1 MLDFAYPS
9 IIPDHVI
16 VLKQWTLN
24 YESILYAV
32 AIDKCCVWA
41 SSKVT
46 IVLCKEGQVEN
57 LIWDLIIIIYKPMI
71 RSEQIRYNDVFL
83 KRK

>member
-32 AIDKCCVWA
+32 AIDKCSVWA

-46 IVLCKEGQVEN
+46 IVLCKEVQVEN

-71 RSEQIRYNDVFL
+71 KSEQTRYNDVFL
-83 KRK
+83 

>member
-32 AIDKCCVWA
+32 AIDKCSVRA

-46 IVLCKEGQVEN
+46 IVLCKEVEVEN
-57 LIWDLIIIIYKPMI
+57 LIWDLIIIINKPMI
-71 RSEQIRYNDVFL
+71 KSEQTRYNDVFL
-83 KRK
+83 